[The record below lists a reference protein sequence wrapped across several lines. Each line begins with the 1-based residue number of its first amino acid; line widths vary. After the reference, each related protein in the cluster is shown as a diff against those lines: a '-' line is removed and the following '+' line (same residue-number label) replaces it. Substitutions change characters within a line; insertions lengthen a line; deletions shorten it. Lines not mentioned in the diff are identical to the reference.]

1 MKTKQ
6 LLASFL
12 AAVMFL
18 SSCSTVRKSASS
30 ETVEIRKT
38 DIVTTPQVAD
48 LKIEERK
55 IEGVAEVRIK
65 DYTPNAVEACKALA
79 VRNATT
85 NGKCD
90 LIAQPNYEIEQSA
103 QFVKVKVTGFA
114 AHYKN
119 FRAMV
124 PADTTSFVVYEKITN
139 SNLIE
144 NTSKTNQQST
154 VKKGAAG
161 KALLAVLTI
170 SLLAILI
177 GVAASA

>member
-12 AAVMFL
+12 AVVMFV
-18 SSCSTVRKSASS
+18 SSCGTIQKSANS
-30 ETVEIRKT
+30 ETADIRKT

-55 IEGVAEVRIK
+55 IEGVAEVRVK

-90 LIAQPNYEIEQSA
+90 LIAQPNYEIEQSS

-139 SNLIE
+139 SNTIG
-144 NTSKTNQQST
+144 NTNKTTQQST
-154 VKKGAAG
+154 VKKGGAG
-161 KALLAVLTI
+161 RVVAGTLVVIGLTI
-170 SLLAILI
+170 LIALA
-177 GVAASA
+177 ADY

>member
-12 AAVMFL
+12 AALMFL
-18 SSCSTVRKSASS
+18 SSCSTVRKTASS
-30 ETVEIRKT
+30 ETAEIRKT

-90 LIAQPNYEIEQSA
+90 LIAQPNYEIEQSS

-139 SNLIE
+139 SNTIG
-144 NTSKTNQQST
+144 NTNKTTQQSI
-154 VKKGAAG
+154 VKKGGAG
-161 KALLAVLTI
+161 KAVLVVLSLTLLAVV
-170 SLLAILI
+170 I
-177 GVAASA
+177 GAAASY